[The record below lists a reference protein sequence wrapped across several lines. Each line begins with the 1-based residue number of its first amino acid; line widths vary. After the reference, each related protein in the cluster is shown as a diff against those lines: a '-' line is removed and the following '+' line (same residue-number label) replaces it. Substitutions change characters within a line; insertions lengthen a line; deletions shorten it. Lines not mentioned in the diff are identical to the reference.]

1 MREPNSNRENLNFGQ
16 GKSSITAL
24 LCFLAISTL
33 ASFCAG
39 CAGLVSSKSV
49 GGGDQTFSLSGQVT
63 PIAAGSGATV
73 TLSGAANSST
83 TADSSGK
90 YSFSGLS
97 NGSYVVKPT
106 HQGYSF
112 SPASQSVTING
123 ASQTLSSFLGSSET
137 YSISGN
143 VSGVGGV
150 TVTLSGATN
159 ATTMVDVSGNYTFAS
174 LANGNYTVTP
184 SKSGYSFSPANKV
197 VSINN
202 GNVTG
207 VSFTASVQVQSYSLS
222 GTLTGVAGA
231 TVTLS
236 GVASATTTADG
247 SGNFSF
253 TGLGNGSYTVTPSK
267 TGYSFTPANRAVT
280 ISSANVTGVS
290 FTATAVTYSI
300 SGTITG
306 GSGATVTLSGAASAT
321 ATADGSGNFSF
332 NGVANGSYTITPSV
346 PGFTFSPVSQ
356 SFTVNNANVTG
367 VAFTSTA
374 LTYSISGTITGG
386 SGATVALSGAA
397 SATTTAD
404 GSGNFSFTGLGNG
417 SYTVTPS
424 KTGYTFTPTNKAV
437 TISNANVTGVN
448 FTAAVLTYS
457 ISGTITG
464 GNGATVT
471 LSGATSATTTASGSG
486 TFSFTGLANGAY
498 TITPSKAGYTFS
510 PTSQAVTVSNANVSG
525 VTFTATALTYSIS
538 GTISGVGGAT
548 VTLSG
553 QSSGATTADG
563 SGNFSFS
570 GLINGS
576 YAITA
581 TLTGYTFTP
590 AIQAVIVNGANVTGV
605 SFTAAVAATTYAI
618 SGTISPA
625 SVGSG
630 ATVTLSGAASASTT
644 ADSSGNFSFTSLS
657 NGTYT
662 VTPTSTTATFSPVS
676 QSATISNANAVVSFT
691 ATASANVIFYD
702 DFTGTALSSEWVA
715 LNRAGDYSNGELQ
728 CYQPGNAQVTGG
740 TLVETFESQSIS
752 CGDEDHSPSNWNY
765 TSAYVQWS
773 SFNFTYGTVEVR
785 AKIPNTSLWPAI
797 WMLGH
802 NCEVSNPLSA
812 DNVGACAWPLSGSDE
827 IDIAEFA
834 PNDATARENS
844 YSNSSTANSST
855 NSFSCGSGPQV
866 GGDGNYHIFTFTWKS
881 DSLSWAVD
889 GQTNCTTTNS
899 RYIPT
904 QAMFLIMNIAA
915 NNSATPKGLP
925 QSMYIDYVKVTQ
937 P

>member
-1 MREPNSNRENLNFGQ
+1 MEPVPEWLQKHSIPGDLKGPMRKPSSNRENMIFVG
-16 GKSSITAL
+16 GKPSIAAS
-24 LCFLAISTL
+24 LCFLAISIL
-33 ASFCAG
+33 ASLSAG

-63 PIAAGSGATV
+63 PAAAGSGAIV

-97 NGSYVVKPT
+97 NGNYVVTPA
-106 HQGYSF
+106 HPGYSF
-112 SPASQSVTING
+112 SPVSLSATING
-123 ASQTLSSFLGSSET
+123 ASQTLSNFVGSAQT

-143 VSGVGGV
+143 VSGVGDV
-150 TVTLSGATN
+150 TVTLSGAAN
-159 ATTMVDVSGNYTFAS
+159 ATTTADVSGNYTFS
-174 LANGNYTVTP
+174 GLANGNYTVTP
-184 SKSGYSFSPANKV
+184 SKSGYNFSPANKAIA
-197 VSINN
+197 INN
-202 GNVTG
+202 GNLTG
-207 VSFTASVQVQSYSLS
+207 VSFTASVQVQTYSIS
-222 GTLTGVAGA
+222 GTITGVAGA

-236 GVASATTTADG
+236 GAANVTTTANG
-247 SGNFSF
+247 SGGFSF
-253 TGLGNGSYTVTPSK
+253 TALDNGSYTVTPSK
-267 TGYSFTPANRAVT
+267 AGFSFAPANKAVT

-306 GSGATVTLSGAASAT
+306 GSGATVVLSGAS
-321 ATADGSGNFSF
+321 
-332 NGVANGSYTITPSV
+332 
-346 PGFTFSPVSQ
+346 
-356 SFTVNNANVTG
+356 
-367 VAFTSTA
+367 
-374 LTYSISGTITGG
+374 
-386 SGATVALSGAA
+386 
-397 SATTTAD
+397 
-404 GSGNFSFTGLGNG
+404 
-417 SYTVTPS
+417 
-424 KTGYTFTPTNKAV
+424 
-437 TISNANVTGVN
+437 
-448 FTAAVLTYS
+448 
-457 ISGTITG
+457 
-464 GNGATVT
+464 
-471 LSGATSATTTASGSG
+471 SATTTASGSG

-498 TITPSKAGYTFS
+498 NITPSKAGYTFNPS
-510 PTSQAVTVSNANVSG
+510 SQSVTVSSANVSG
-525 VTFTATALTYSIS
+525 VSFTATALTYSIS
-538 GTISGVGGAT
+538 GTISGIGGAA

-553 QSSGATTADG
+553 QSSAATTADG
-563 SGNFSFS
+563 SGNFSFR

-581 TLTGYTFTP
+581 TLTGYSFTP
-590 AIQAVIVNGANVTGV
+590 AIQAVTINGANVTGV
-605 SFTAAVAATTYAI
+605 SFTAAVAAPSYTI
-618 SGTISPA
+618 SGSITPA

-630 ATVTLSGAASASTT
+630 ATVTLSGSGTGVTSAD
-644 ADSSGNFSFTSLS
+644 ANGNFNFTSLN

-662 VTPTSTTATFSPVS
+662 VTPSSTTATFSPTS
-676 QSATISNANAVVSFT
+676 QSVTISGGNVTGVSFT

-702 DFTGTALSSEWVA
+702 DFTGSTLSTEWVA

-728 CYQPGNAQVTGG
+728 CYQPANAQVTGG
-740 TLVETFESQSIS
+740 TLVEIFESQNIS
-752 CGDEDHSPSNWNY
+752 CGDEDHAASSWNY
-765 TSAYVQWS
+765 TSAFVQWS
-773 SFNFTYGTVEVR
+773 TFNFTYGTVEVR
-785 AKIPNTSLWPAI
+785 AKIPNTSLSPAI

-802 NCEVSNPLSA
+802 NCEASNPLSA

-844 YSNSSTANSST
+844 YSNSSTANSSS

-881 DSLSWAVD
+881 DSMSWAVD

-925 QSMYIDYVKVTQ
+925 QSMDIDYVKVTQ